1 MSETVFENDLNDLNE
16 AQEQEQEAR
25 VQETPEQET
34 PTAADDAAERQE
46 PDDEPNALV
55 GALYEGVSI
64 VVSAIMIIAV
74 VFTFAFRLVGVSGT
88 SMNTTLSDGD
98 WLLVTPYY
106 DEPQYG
112 DIVIS
117 TKKTAA
123 EGNLVKRVIAVAGD
137 VVSVDEH
144 DNVTVNGVALQEDSY
159 TLKDGSRH
167 GNLNYPVTVPE
178 GCVMLMGDNRCGSW
192 DSRFSE
198 IGFAEMDFLLGK
210 ARLRLS
216 ADYNIYDT
224 FHN

>member
-1 MSETVFENDLNDLNE
+1 MADTVFENDLNDLNDLR
-16 AQEQEQEAR
+16 AA
-25 VQETPEQET
+25 ETTSAED
-34 PTAADDAAERQE
+34 TAAPQQNGSEENTKEKEEAGTLA
-46 PDDEPNALV
+46 

-74 VFTFAFRLVGVSGT
+74 VFTFAFRLVGVQGS
-88 SMNTTLSDGD
+88 SMNDTLTDGD
-98 WLLVTPYY
+98 WLVVTPYY

-123 EGNLVKRVIAVAGD
+123 EKTLVKRVIAVAGD
-137 VVSVDEH
+137 VVSVDEQ

-159 TLKDGSRH
+159 TLKNGERH
-167 GNLNYPVTVPE
+167 GNLTYPVTVPE

-198 IGFAEMDFLLGK
+198 IGFAEYDYLLGK
-210 ARLRLS
+210 AQFRLGRNF
-216 ADYNIYDT
+216 NIYAT
-224 FHN
+224 FDAR